1 MRLALYEPDIP
12 QNTGA
17 VMRLCSCFAVPLDI
31 IEPCG
36 FLLSDSR
43 MKRAGMD
50 YVQNLEMTRH
60 RNWQAFQENSR
71 KHGRRIVL
79 LTTKADCFYTDFAFA
94 PDDIL
99 LGGRESSGVPDDVH
113 AAAAARIAI
122 PMAGHA
128 RSLNLSQSCAI
139 VLCEALRQTGLFP
152 RHPVIADTV

>member
-17 VMRLCSCFAVPLDI
+17 IMRLCSCFAVPLDI

-36 FLLSDSR
+36 FLLGDSR

-50 YVQNLEMTRH
+50 YVQNLVMSRH
-60 RNWQAFQENSR
+60 RNWQAFYEETK

-79 LTTKADCFYTDFAFA
+79 LTTKADCFYTEFAFA
-94 PDDIL
+94 PDDVL
-99 LGGRESSGVPDDVH
+99 LGGRESSGVPDDIH
-113 AAAAARIAI
+113 AAADARVAI
-122 PMAGHA
+122 PMAAHA

-139 VLCEALRQTGLFP
+139 VMTEALRQNALFP
-152 RHPVIADTV
+152 QPDGLVRP

>member
-17 VMRLCSCFAVPLDI
+17 IMRLCSCFAVPLDI

-50 YVQNLEMTRH
+50 YVQDLNMTRH
-60 RNWQAFQENSR
+60 RNWQAFYDDAK
-71 KHGRRIVL
+71 KHGKRIVL
-79 LTTKADCFYTDFAFA
+79 LSTKAEAFYTDFAFA
-94 PDDIL
+94 PGDIL
-99 LGGRESSGVPDDVH
+99 LGGRESSGVPDDIH
-113 AAAAARIAI
+113 AAADARITI
-122 PMAGHA
+122 PMAAHA

-139 VLCEALRQTGLFP
+139 VLAEALRQTALFP
-152 RHPVIADTV
+152 QHTALARP